1 MNFRLFIKS
10 FIYSLSILCLISVLV
25 FSTIKEETIPEQS
38 SRSSNP
44 TQDAVKSQTIP
55 ESSTL
60 SHYMLKLEN
69 NIVNIYEV
77 YSDQAKIHCGTLDIS
92 TDTLREIDKI
102 NFEHGIIVENA
113 SDILH
118 ITEDFTS

>member
-10 FIYSLSILCLISVLV
+10 FIYSLSVLCLISVLV
-25 FSTIKEETIPEQS
+25 FSTIKEEPIPKHS
-38 SRSSNP
+38 DANP
-44 TQDAVKSQTIP
+44 EPAQDAAKSRIVP

-60 SHYMLKLEN
+60 SHYILKLEN

-77 YSDQAKIHCGTLDIS
+77 YSDQTKIHCGTLDIS
-92 TDTLREIDKI
+92 IDTLREIDKI
-102 NFEHGIIVENA
+102 NFKHGIIVENA